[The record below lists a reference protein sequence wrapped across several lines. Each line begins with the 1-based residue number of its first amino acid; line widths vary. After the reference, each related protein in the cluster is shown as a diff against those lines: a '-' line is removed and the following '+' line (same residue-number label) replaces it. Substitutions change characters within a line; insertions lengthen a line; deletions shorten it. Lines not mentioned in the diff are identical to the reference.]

1 MFSLQLRCFFS
12 FHNATSNGP
21 FNPNMDVQQCKRSN
35 VQVCLDVHPPALRKV
50 PIPHDTAQNTKGMS
64 IPCPKI
70 VTPYPYQAAQTQQPK
85 IWIECTIQKD
95 MNRKIPHGDQST
107 YCIMLRP
114 IQITQYTRSNKSCFA
129 QIPMFKSKNRSN
141 ELMRFWISLRTWFKS
156 CVGCK
161 GSVHARPSRQVSLT
175 LKRFHGMVFC
185 DVFCD

>member
-1 MFSLQLRCFFS
+1 MFSLQLRWLQNHYFFS

-70 VTPYPYQAAQTQQPK
+70 VTPYPCHKIGCPVTATPLAAVNHQVLCFVISRWCLGDIDLESTHSFRNSYDFLTTFLPQAAQTQQPK
-85 IWIECTIQKD
+85 IWINCTIQKD

-107 YCIMLRP
+107 YCIMV
-114 IQITQYTRSNKSCFA
+114 SC
-129 QIPMFKSKNRSN
+129 
-141 ELMRFWISLRTWFKS
+141 
-156 CVGCK
+156 
-161 GSVHARPSRQVSLT
+161 
-175 LKRFHGMVFC
+175 
-185 DVFCD
+185 